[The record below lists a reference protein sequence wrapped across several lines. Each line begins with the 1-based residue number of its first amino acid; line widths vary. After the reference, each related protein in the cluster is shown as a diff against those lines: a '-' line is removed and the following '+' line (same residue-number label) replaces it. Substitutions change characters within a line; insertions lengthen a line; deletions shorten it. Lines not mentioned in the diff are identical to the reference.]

1 MLARAAVYF
10 FIKIK
15 LFILKVMNKNTDFG
29 KSFSFDVSTKIRAGN
44 NKLSIG
50 ENVYLRSNPRGYHA
64 GMPFPTTILLDK
76 EGAECF
82 IGDNCRIN
90 GAYLHCQKKLV
101 IGKNSVIA
109 SGVHIIDSNGHIL
122 NSNNRTKGSDI
133 PADIIIGENVWIGL
147 NSVIL
152 KATIIG
158 NNSVVAAGSIV
169 KGEYPANSLIQGNP
183 AKLVKILEIED
194 ENCNSPQGR

>member
-1 MLARAAVYF
+1 M
-10 FIKIK
+10 
-15 LFILKVMNKNTDFG
+15 
-29 KSFSFDVSTKIRAGN
+29 S
-44 NKLSIG
+44 
-50 ENVYLRSNPRGYHA
+50 
-64 GMPFPTTILLDK
+64 
-76 EGAECF
+76 
-82 IGDNCRIN
+82 
-90 GAYLHCQKKLV
+90 KKLV

-122 NSNNRTKGSDI
+122 NSNNRTKGRDI